1 MLTFYDESEKL
12 TRFLMSVDRK
22 AFGALMEALAKGNRL
37 ETALGKA
44 YGNRFMNLDALER
57 EFKPFATSSVVPS
70 NP

>member
-1 MLTFYDESEKL
+1 MAISDT
-12 TRFLMSVDRK
+12 
-22 AFGALMEALAKGNRL
+22 GIEALAKGNRF